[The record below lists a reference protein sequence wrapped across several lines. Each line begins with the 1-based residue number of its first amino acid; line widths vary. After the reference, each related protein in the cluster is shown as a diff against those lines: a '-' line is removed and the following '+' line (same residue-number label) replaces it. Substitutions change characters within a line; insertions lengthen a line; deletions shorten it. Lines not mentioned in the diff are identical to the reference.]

1 MHRSLI
7 LTAAALALSACGT
20 TPAPSPSAPIIDSCP
35 ASATAAL
42 EPRPAT
48 VAVSEDERLQ
58 LDVGGIRVLGA
69 DRFSARELSEAQK
82 DARTARLEGRIEQTR
97 RWCAGRRPDPG

>member
-1 MHRSLI
+1 MPRILI
-7 LTAAALALSACGT
+7 LMAGLALAACTT
-20 TPAPSPSAPIIDSCP
+20 TPEPVISAPVLDPCP

-42 EPRPAT
+42 EPRPG
-48 VAVSEDERLQ
+48 AVPVTEDERLA
-58 LDVGGIRVLGA
+58 LDVGGIRILGA

-82 DARTARLEGRIEQTR
+82 DARTARLESRIEQTR